1 MPDEKQLWVLAGGNG
16 VGKTTFFKHYL
27 ADYGIKFVNA
37 DLIAKEINQANPEK
51 SAYEALTIA
60 ATIRDDLITQGESFC
75 YETVFSHES
84 KIDFLARAKALGYKI
99 ILVYI
104 HLIDSSLNEARGH
117 QRITEGGHS
126 VPSDKI
132 YSRIPRTM
140 ENIKTAL
147 ALVDEAW
154 ILDNSS
160 EQNRFKQI
168 AVMKS
173 GRYEIKADPIPD
185 WVRAILPVEIK

>member
-1 MPDEKQLWVLAGGNG
+1 MPNEKQLWVLAGGNG
-16 VGKTTFFKHYL
+16 AGKTTFFKHYL
-27 ADYGIKFVNA
+27 SGYGIKFVNA
-37 DLIAKEINQANPEK
+37 DLIAKEINPATPEK
-51 SAYEALTIA
+51 SAYEALTIT
-60 ATIRDDLITQGESFC
+60 ATIRDYLITQGESFC

-84 KIDFLARAKALGYKI
+84 KIDFIARAKALGYKI

-104 HLIDSSLNEARGH
+104 HLIDSSLNEARVY
-117 QRITEGGHS
+117 QRVTEGGHS
-126 VPSDKI
+126 VPSEKI

-147 ALVDEAW
+147 TLVDEAW

-173 GRYEIKADPIPD
+173 GRYEIKADPMPD